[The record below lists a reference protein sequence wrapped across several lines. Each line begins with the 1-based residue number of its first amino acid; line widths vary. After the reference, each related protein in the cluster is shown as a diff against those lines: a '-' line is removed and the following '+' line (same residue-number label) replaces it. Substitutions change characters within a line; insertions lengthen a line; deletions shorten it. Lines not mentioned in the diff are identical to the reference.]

1 MKSSYDRWRASRILP
16 RCSST
21 SAAGNR
27 SWPAATGVWVVKTVI
42 AETSRTTSP
51 NGRPVVSIDERIIS
65 RVANALWPS
74 LRCKT
79 EG

>member
-1 MKSSYDRWRASRILP
+1 MKSSYERWSASRILP

-21 SAAGNR
+21 SGAGNR

-51 NGRPVVSIDERIIS
+51 NGCPPDSIIARIIS
-65 RVANALWPS
+65 SVANALWPS
-74 LRCKT
+74 LRCNT
-79 EG
+79 PG